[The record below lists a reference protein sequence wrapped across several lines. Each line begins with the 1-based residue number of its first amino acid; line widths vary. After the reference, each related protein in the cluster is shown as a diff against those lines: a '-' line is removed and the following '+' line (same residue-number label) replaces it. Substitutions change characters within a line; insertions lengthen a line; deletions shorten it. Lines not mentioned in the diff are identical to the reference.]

1 MNTYEA
7 ELRQKWNR
15 IDFYDGGSLQLS
27 VNHPLTWFVR
37 YAAAD
42 QKSIVII
49 SDIPADNI
57 VSSQSIDASCNKRKD
72 GKYAISFALVNSSQ
86 EDVFISMSSDI
97 IEYSGNERS
106 PSAALEK
113 VLRRY
118 AQWLKLLDHKRS
130 ALLGANAQKGL
141 IAELAFLKDIVDRGM
156 KPADAIA
163 GWIGPDGG
171 DQDFVYLNGWHEIK
185 ATGASSA
192 SITISSVEQLDSP
205 PPGDLIVYRI
215 DKCAPAQAGAITLYG
230 AVHEVADKLH
240 PNTTAVDEL
249 FLKLASVG
257 YIDVQDYDR
266 SHYVITAKQRYEV
279 NDAFPKLR
287 RSSLPT
293 EIMNAEYQID
303 LPSIAAWSK

>member
-141 IAELAFLKDIVDRGM
+141 IAELLDEGYDPAALAALHSPIGLSIGAVTPREIAVAICAELIAHRRSLGRDDTVLAETAADVGVLEFL
-156 KPADAIA
+156 ADAA
-163 GWIGPDGG
+163 LPKALL
-171 DQDFVYLNGWHEIK
+171 VVLS
-185 ATGASSA
+185 ATGS
-192 SITISSVEQLDSP
+192 T
-205 PPGDLIVYRI
+205 
-215 DKCAPAQAGAITLYG
+215 PAKAGAVMVTDKLGNCRGTIGGGCAEAAALGQARRIIGTGSRKLLRVDLTAEDAAKEG
-230 AVHEVADKLH
+230 MVCGGEMVVFVAD
-240 PNTTAVDEL
+240 
-249 FLKLASVG
+249 VG
-257 YIDVQDYDR
+257 
-266 SHYVITAKQRYEV
+266 
-279 NDAFPKLR
+279 
-287 RSSLPT
+287 
-293 EIMNAEYQID
+293 
-303 LPSIAAWSK
+303 

>member
-37 YAAAD
+37 YAAAN

-49 SDIPADNI
+49 SDIPVDNI

-86 EDVFISMSSDI
+86 EDVFISMASDI

-185 ATGASSA
+185 ATGASS
-192 SITISSVEQLDSP
+192 SS
-205 PPGDLIVYRI
+205 IVYRI

-240 PNTTAVDEL
+240 PDTTAVDEL

-257 YIDVQDYDR
+257 YIDVQDYDC